1 MKIDV
6 ESKPNPNSSTRTF
19 KRICIFLGPLK
30 KGFDVGQRD
39 LLGLDGA
46 FMKGPF
52 PGQILYVVVRL
63 MSYGLLFSMFWNNVS
78 LVILILVYWQKGL
91 DGNNG
96 TYPLAYVVVESE
108 NTNSWLWF
116 LTNMGEDLGLQS
128 NSKFTFITDRQKVI
142 FL

>member
-1 MKIDV
+1 MKVFRAQNATLNSVRGDYVGRYKLLRDYLMKLQKCNPDTTMKIDV

-63 MSYGLLFSMFWNNVS
+63 MSYGLLFSMF
-78 LVILILVYWQKGL
+78 
-91 DGNNG
+91 
-96 TYPLAYVVVESE
+96 
-108 NTNSWLWF
+108 
-116 LTNMGEDLGLQS
+116 
-128 NSKFTFITDRQKVI
+128 
-142 FL
+142 